1 MADSI
6 PDLEQ
11 LLADLNQNNFPPHIA
26 ALPVKEKIKKA
37 FTAYERCN
45 ATQPWGVI
53 PTVSKETM
61 AAWRQSG
68 VERGK
73 ISMLTRILLT
83 NIWWGFFFGPFYYL
97 VSSLGSN
104 PGLWRKGLVLFG
116 GLFLLSTVVHVLF
129 TAVTGML
136 MPQALDFGI
145 AAGIGYCVSVMATYD
160 LYRLKVKKEIFW
172 W

>member
-11 LLADLNQNNFPPHIA
+11 LLADLDQNNFPPHIA

-45 ATQPWGVI
+45 ATQPWGLVPSI
-53 PTVSKETM
+53 PKETL

-68 VERGK
+68 VERRK

-83 NIWWGFFFGPFYYL
+83 NIWWGFFFGPFYYI
-97 VSSLGSN
+97 VSGLSAN
-104 PGLWRKGLVLFG
+104 PGLWKKGLVLFG
-116 GLFLLSTVVHVLF
+116 GLLVLSTIVHVLF
-129 TAVTGML
+129 LVITGML
-136 MPQALDFGI
+136 MPRALNFGI
-145 AAGIGYCVSVMATYD
+145 AGGISYVISVMATYD